1 MQFAIISRAV
11 DNPGI
16 PPPVAVTLAHKT
28 FELFASGQ
36 EPRIKAIYPF
46 AGQRAGLLIAE
57 VQSGDEL
64 QELVTSLPFAPI
76 VTTEIHPIGTVQ
88 GALKTIEQIQRRL
101 AELGPGMVGAR

>member
-16 PPPVAVTLAHKT
+16 PPPIAVTLAHKT

-46 AGQRAGLLIAE
+46 AGQRAGLLIA
-57 VQSGDEL
+57 
-64 QELVTSLPFAPI
+64 
-76 VTTEIHPIGTVQ
+76 
-88 GALKTIEQIQRRL
+88 
-101 AELGPGMVGAR
+101 